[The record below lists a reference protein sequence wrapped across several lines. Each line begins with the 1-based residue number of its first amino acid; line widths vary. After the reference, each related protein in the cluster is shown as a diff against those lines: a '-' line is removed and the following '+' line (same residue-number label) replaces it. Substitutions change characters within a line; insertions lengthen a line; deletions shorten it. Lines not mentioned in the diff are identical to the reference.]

1 MQVVKRNGK
10 PKQRV
15 KDIMHL
21 TTLLIR
27 RRDKE
32 LNEIKHVLEIHLGKI
47 FFLNQLNF

>member
-1 MQVVKRNGK
+1 MEVDKRNGK

-27 RRDKE
+27 RRDKG
-32 LNEIKHVLEIHLGKI
+32 LNDIKHVLEIHFGEK
-47 FFLNQLNF
+47 FFFSTN